1 MTNNPDER
9 KKLMWFA
16 ALAVLKC
23 PMPVEDKIKTLEAE
37 LFPLLDEGLPFIP
50 PTGLEPFDRAI
61 SNYFNEVT
69 DANKRIS

>member
-23 PMPVEDKIKTLEAE
+23 PMSVEDKIRTLENQ
-37 LFPLLDEGLPFIP
+37 LSPLLDGGLPFIP
-50 PTGLEPFDRAI
+50 PTGLDPFDKAI
-61 SNYFNEVT
+61 SSLFHEITNDN
-69 DANKRIS
+69 